1 MNWGRLF
8 FGGLILAVGVIF
20 LLDNAGTLDAG
31 EVFST
36 WWPVVVIAAGA
47 FMFFANPTHWVVPL
61 IIVAAGVGLLLSS
74 LDIAD
79 IGAYLWPGLLVVVG
93 LIVIF
98 GRKPK
103 WEHGDTGETVSNFTV
118 FSGSEL
124 VSRSASFRGGN
135 LTALFGGVEL
145 DLRDAQLASPNALD
159 VFAAFG
165 AVEITVPH
173 GWHVVMK
180 GLPLFGGFENATTKE
195 DVGPEA
201 PTLVVNGTAL
211 FGGIEVKH

>member
-1 MNWGRLF
+1 M
-8 FGGLILAVGVIF
+8 F

-31 EVFST
+31 DVFST
-36 WWPVVVIAAGA
+36 WWPVVVIVAGA

-61 IIVAAGVGLLLSS
+61 LIVAAGIGLLLST

-79 IGAYLWPGLLVVVG
+79 IGAYLWPGLLVIVG

-98 GRKPK
+98 GRRPK
-103 WEHGDTGETVSNFTV
+103 WEHGATGDTVSNFTV

-124 VSRSASFRGGN
+124 VSRSQQFQGGN
-135 LTALFGGVEL
+135 LTALFGGVQL
-145 DLRDAQLASPNALD
+145 DLRDAGLASPNSLD

-173 GWHVVMK
+173 GWHVVIK
-180 GLPLFGGFENATTKE
+180 GFPLFGGFENATTKE
-195 DVGPEA
+195 SVGPDA
-201 PTLVVNGTAL
+201 PTLVVNGTAM
-211 FGGIEVKH
+211 FGGIEIKH